1 MVRAK
6 KGALSVG
13 LTLAISCAPLALA
26 GCSEE
31 ASARAEVTPAGPLGP
46 VELLI
51 RASVDVRGVR
61 PTPDEVRAVL
71 SDPGAVDA
79 LIDSFVDDPR
89 FANRVRDVFADAFRT
104 RIDYY
109 PLGAADFGLS
119 DEPAFQ
125 TSIAEEPLALA
136 AWVAMNDRP
145 YTDLVEAEITLS
157 NELLASIWPQEALP
171 ADGGWLPEGFH
182 LARYTDGRPHVGVL
196 SQNGIFW
203 RHTSTVDNANRGRSE
218 ALSRAL
224 LCTSWLE
231 RPIDFPKDVDLTDH
245 DAIVAA
251 VHENPGCTACHA
263 TLDPF
268 ASHLWGFMQP
278 DPTPEVWPY
287 YHPEGEHDW
296 LTETKR
302 PPGYYGV
309 PTSGL
314 ADLGH
319 HVARDPRFVMCAVR
333 RFYGAFLGRPLTLSD
348 DGAVLAHREAF
359 LDSGLRLKAL
369 VRSVLGDAAYRGR
382 SETSPYG
389 GTPEAAAVKVASVAS
404 VATAIEALT
413 GYRLGIYG
421 RRGVDTDEALRGI
434 AGGSD
439 AGHPTEPSTGLV
451 LVHQRLAE
459 GAAAAVLDGLV
470 TGPVSERL
478 AGEDLS
484 QRPSGAVLADLLLLV
499 LSRVATPEG
508 PEVAALSALWDD
520 SLLASQS
527 PRDAWVA
534 TLTALLADPELVLY

>member
-1 MVRAK
+1 VVSLRK
-6 KGALSVG
+6 ALFAG
-13 LTLAISCAPLALA
+13 LALA
-26 GCSEE
+26 VSFGPFALGGCSE
-31 ASARAEVTPAGPLGP
+31 AAAPSDDVTPAGPLGP
-46 VELLI
+46 VEVLI
-51 RASVDVRGVR
+51 RASLDVRGVR

-71 SDPGAVDA
+71 SDSAA
-79 LIDSFVDDPR
+79 LEPLVDSFVDDPR
-89 FANRVRDVFADAFRT
+89 FASRVRDVFADAFRT

-109 PLGAADFGLS
+109 ALTAADFGLS
-119 DEPAFQ
+119 DEPTFHA
-125 TSIAEEPLALA
+125 SIAEEPLALA
-136 AWVAMNDRP
+136 AWIAMNDRP
-145 YTDLVEAEITLS
+145 YTDLVEAELTLS
-157 NELLASIWPQEALP
+157 NALLASIWPQEALP
-171 ADGGWLPEGFH
+171 ADGGWLPDGFH

-245 DAIVAA
+245 DAIVEA

-268 ASHLWGFMQP
+268 SSHLWGFMQP
-278 DPTPEVWPY
+278 SATVASWPY

-309 PTSGL
+309 PTGGL
-314 ADLGH
+314 PDLGH
-319 HVARDPRFVMCAVR
+319 LVARDPRFVMCAVE
-333 RFYGAFLGRPLTLSD
+333 RFYGALLGRPLTLSD
-348 DGAVLAHREAF
+348 DGALFTHREVF
-359 LDSGLRLKAL
+359 LASGLRLKAL
-369 VRSVLGDAAYRGR
+369 VRSVLGDPAYRGR
-382 SETSPYG
+382 SEASPYG
-389 GTPEAAAVKVASVAS
+389 GTPEAAAVKVASAAS

-413 GYRLGIYG
+413 GYRLNVYG

-439 AGHPTEPSTGLV
+439 AGYPREPSTGLV

-459 GAAAAVLDGLV
+459 AAAAAVVDGLGA
-470 TGPVSERL
+470 GPIAERL
-478 AGEDLS
+478 ATEDLA
-484 QRPSGAVLADLLLLV
+484 QPPSGAVLADLLLVV
-499 LSRVATPEG
+499 LSRVVAPEG
-508 PEVAALSALWDD
+508 PEVKALAALWDD

-527 PRDAWVA
+527 PRDAWVS

>member
-1 MVRAK
+1 MVSARSTLFA
-6 KGALSVG
+6 GLSLTALLGS
-13 LTLAISCAPLALA
+13 LALG
-26 GCSEE
+26 GC
-31 ASARAEVTPAGPLGP
+31 AEDAAPADDVTPAGPLGP
-46 VELLI
+46 VELLV
-51 RASVDVRGVR
+51 RASLDVRGVR

-71 SDPGAVDA
+71 SDPGSVDP

-109 PLGAADFGLS
+109 ALGADDFGLS
-119 DEPAFQ
+119 DDATFQ
-125 TSIAEEPLALA
+125 ASIAEEPLALA
-136 AWVAMNDRP
+136 AWIAMNDRP
-145 YTDLVEAEITLS
+145 YTDLVEAELTLS

-171 ADGGWLPEGFH
+171 ADGGWLPAGFH

-196 SQNGIFW
+196 SQNAIFW

-245 DAIVAA
+245 DAIVEA

-278 DPTPEVWPY
+278 DATVAAWPY

-309 PTSGL
+309 PTGGL
-314 ADLGH
+314 PDLGH
-319 HVARDPRFVMCAVR
+319 LVARDPRFVMCAVK

-359 LDSGLRLKAL
+359 LASGLRLKAL

-382 SETSPYG
+382 TEPSPYG
-389 GTPEAAAVKVASVAS
+389 GTPEAAAVKVANAAS

-413 GYRLGIYG
+413 GYRLNVYG

-439 AGHPTEPSTGLV
+439 AGYPSEPSTGLV

-459 GAAAAVLDGLV
+459 AAAAAVIDGLGS
-470 TGPVSERL
+470 GPVAERL
-478 AGEDLS
+478 AAEDLS
-484 QRPSGAVLADLLLLV
+484 ARPSGAALSDLLLVV
-499 LSRVATPEG
+499 LSRVVAPDG

-520 SLLASQS
+520 SLRVSQS